1 MVRTAKTNP
10 TVFKRAG
17 KTIVTTEMFGYFP
30 GSHITVDIVFQLK
43 GDRIASLQI
52 AS

>member
-1 MVRTAKTNP
+1 MVKTAKANP

-30 GSHITVDIVFQLK
+30 GSHITVGFVFQLK